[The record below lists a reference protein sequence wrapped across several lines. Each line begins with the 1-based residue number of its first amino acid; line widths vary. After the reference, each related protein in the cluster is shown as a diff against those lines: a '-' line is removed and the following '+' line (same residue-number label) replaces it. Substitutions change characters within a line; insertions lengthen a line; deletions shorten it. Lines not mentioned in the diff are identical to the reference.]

1 MQKTDFP
8 RITVK
13 PNILA
18 TIGRRH
24 PWIFS
29 RGIKHKETLR
39 EGDIVRVYSTDGHY
53 LATGHYHDSSIAVR
67 ILSFEDMPIDQDFW
81 DKQLSACL
89 KRRKLLELPN
99 DPTNA
104 FRLVHGEGDNL
115 SGLIIDVYDQVIVI
129 QCHTIGMHRSIG
141 QFAQS
146 LIRLLGDQIVI
157 FNKSGNTLPPGYA
170 KNNPDG
176 FLHGNKTPV
185 IIKENNHLFSV
196 DFIEGQKTGF
206 FLDQRENRKLLGT
219 FAPGKKV
226 LNLYS
231 YTGGFSIYALNNHAD
246 MVCSV
251 DASAKAITSL
261 EKNLALNHIDL
272 FKHQSITGDVK
283 KVLQEIPDH
292 EYDIIVVDPPAFAKS
307 QFKSHNAVQ
316 AYKRINSKAI
326 SKVKSGGLLFTFSCS
341 QVIDQVLFQHTITAA
356 AIESGRD
363 ARILYILS
371 QAADHPV
378 SIFHPEGKYLKG
390 LVLQV
395 E

>member
-29 RGIKHKETLR
+29 RGIKHKQTLR

-67 ILSFEDMPIDQDFW
+67 ILSFEDIPIDQDFW

-283 KVLQEIPDH
+283 KVL
-292 EYDIIVVDPPAFAKS
+292 
-307 QFKSHNAVQ
+307 
-316 AYKRINSKAI
+316 
-326 SKVKSGGLLFTFSCS
+326 
-341 QVIDQVLFQHTITAA
+341 
-356 AIESGRD
+356 
-363 ARILYILS
+363 
-371 QAADHPV
+371 
-378 SIFHPEGKYLKG
+378 
-390 LVLQV
+390 
-395 E
+395 